1 MWRQSF
7 SSGVRDSTE
16 HVGFLQI
23 KTLLPRML
31 QYITIVSELHHGLKI
46 LMFFRRYRC
55 FNRCLFVLKQMCI
68 HASSCLLWK
77 CNYIHMR
84 FLTGTFFF
92 EGLTVLQKILDTAAE
107 KTWQVTSINFDTL
120 TEAAFLTTIQDLDNK
135 KEYRIILD
143 CELERLNSIL
153 NLVNAL
159 YVTMIKIMLNVLYCV
174 RSACILLCEPIT
186 RWLAQ
191 TKCSHFLHGF

>member
-1 MWRQSF
+1 
-7 SSGVRDSTE
+7 
-16 HVGFLQI
+16 
-23 KTLLPRML
+23 
-31 QYITIVSELHHGLKI
+31 
-46 LMFFRRYRC
+46 
-55 FNRCLFVLKQMCI
+55 
-68 HASSCLLWK
+68 
-77 CNYIHMR
+77 MR

-120 TEAAFLTTIQDLDNK
+120 TEAAFLKTIQDLDNK

-159 YVTMIKIMLNVLYCV
+159 YVTMIKNMLNVLYCV
-174 RSACILLCEPIT
+174 LSACILLCEPIT